1 MHSDITATFLDHG
14 RMPLLLLMGV
24 SFSTCKLT
32 VVSPARLRGIKEKV
46 HGSGDSSDNGRDH
59 ASMPLRATSL

>member
-1 MHSDITATFLDHG
+1 MHNDITATFLDHG

-46 HGSGDSSDNGRDH
+46 HGSGDSDNGREH
-59 ASMPLRATSL
+59 ASMPPRATSL